1 MIVIILITI
10 LLLIYGFWEYHSH
23 QRNLS
28 SIPIR
33 VHVNGTRGK
42 SSVTRLI
49 AATLRAGGYRTYAK
63 VTGTL
68 PRIIDEKGLEVPILR
83 AQRAN
88 VIEQV
93 KIVRYI
99 RKRNPQAMV
108 IECMAVMPEYQ
119 WICEHKMVRATI
131 GVITNCRPDHLREMG
146 PTLENVTRSLLNTL
160 PDHGVLFTAEKKM
173 LPLME
178 EIARKKGVQ
187 ILPVDESIVPE
198 EAMRNFDHLEHREN
212 VAIALSIGRYLKIPD
227 EAALDAMYKS
237 HPDVGA
243 LRLYSTREDGKE
255 VRFINALAANDPES
269 TLAIWQRVKSI
280 YPHPGKVIVLLNT
293 RADRFDRSL
302 QLLEMVSENIQY
314 DYIVSIGEKTHM
326 LAQFYRRY
334 SIDPSRVVELGMT
347 TREAVY
353 QKIYDLV
360 SDRGIVLAM
369 GNMGAGGLG
378 VAYYFRD
385 KGKEQE
391 KEQSSKEKSS
401 G

>member
-1 MIVIILITI
+1 MIVIVLITI

-28 SIPIR
+28 SIPVR

-178 EIARKKGVQ
+178 EVARKKGVQ
-187 ILPVDESIVPE
+187 IIPVDESIVPE

-212 VAIALSIGRYLKIPD
+212 VAIALGIGRYLKIPD
-227 EAALDAMYKS
+227 EAALEAMYKS

-255 VRFINALAANDPES
+255 IRFINALAANDPES

-280 YPHPGKVIVLLNT
+280 YPNPGKVIVLLNT

-302 QLLEMVSENIQY
+302 QLLEMVSGNIQF

-334 SIDPSRVVELGMT
+334 KIDVAKVVELGMT
-347 TREAVY
+347 IRETVY
-353 QKIYDLV
+353 QKIYDLIE
-360 SDRGIVLAM
+360 DRGIVLAM

-385 KGKEQE
+385 KGRQQE
-391 KEQSSKEKSS
+391 KEKIS

>member
-1 MIVIILITI
+1 MIVILIITI
-10 LLLIYGFWEYHSH
+10 LLLVYGFWEYHSH

-68 PRIIDEKGLEVPILR
+68 PRIIDDKGLEVPILR

-178 EIARKKGVQ
+178 EVARKMGVK
-187 ILPVDESIVPE
+187 IIPVDESIVPE

-212 VAIALSIGRYLKIPD
+212 VAIALGIGRYLKIPD
-227 EAALDAMYKS
+227 EAALEAMYKS

-255 VRFINALAANDPES
+255 IRFVNALAANDPES

-280 YPHPGKVIVLLNT
+280 YPDSGKVIVLLNT

-302 QLLEMVSENIQY
+302 QLLEMVSENIQF
-314 DYIVSIGEKTHM
+314 DHLVSIGEKTQM

-334 SIDPSRVVELGMT
+334 NIDASKVVELGMT

-353 QKIYDLV
+353 QKIFELV
-360 SDRGIVLAM
+360 QDRGIVLAM

-378 VAYYFRD
+378 VAFYFRD

-391 KEQSSKEKSS
+391 KERIS